1 MGVSGLAISATGDLV
16 LDVVRAADP
25 AAAEAARAKLASFA
39 AKAKGTDFAA
49 AAGETAT
56 APAAAKE
63 TARGTPE
70 AFVRFEAMVLQSFIQ
85 NMLPSD
91 ADSVYGG
98 GVAGQMWQSL
108 MAEKLG
114 ETIARRGGIGI
125 ADRILRDH
133 YAAGEEMV
141 PLQGVSADPDAP
153 APDRSAL
160 AEQRLLSTALIHE
173 IQRRAAH
180 ALGAPQPVSDTEH
193 NQPKV

>member
-39 AKAKGTDFAA
+39 AKTKGIDFAA
-49 AAGETAT
+49 AAGAMATSPET
-56 APAAAKE
+56 AKE
-63 TARGTPE
+63 TTRATPE

-114 ETIARRGGIGI
+114 ETIATRGGIGI

-133 YAAGEEMV
+133 YAAGEETV

-153 APDRSAL
+153 AR

-180 ALGAPQPVSDTEH
+180 ALGTPQPLSDTEH